1 MYPYDIPIRDFCMIA
16 YHVGICEI
24 MEMYLYKTGGPLI
37 CIFKTTLVWSIC
49 KVWLTINFEKIGG
62 ETLSFGDCSADWE
75 WATAFCNL
83 PGTLFPRLLMMIVI
97 MILMMMMMIVINF
110 FWWLLQSF
118 LAHSPPW
125 LLPDIENV
133 ITMTCMSFSL
143 THSSSLIA
151 AQHLQKWFGQCN
163 AMQCIFSSFQVVSS
177 FRPYTAQCSDNDNKR
192 QWQLQW
198 KQDHRRWRYHRRL
211 SVYQSPYF

>member
-83 PGTLFPRLLMMIVI
+83 PGTLFSPIADDDCDYDF
-97 MILMMMMMIVINF
+97 NDDDDDCDKF
-110 FWWLLQSF
+110 FF
-118 LAHSPPW
+118 DDFCNPPW
-125 LLPDIENV
+125 HTLLPDCWWQWLKSMAIICLVDDDFENV

-177 FRPYTAQCSDNDNKR
+177 FRPYTAQCSNNDDNKR

-198 KQDHRRWRYHRRL
+198 K
-211 SVYQSPYF
+211 